1 MNIIIRKLE
10 KIRILDFNK
19 KKKKYIQHLNILTGH
34 YLIVWYIN
42 REQQKGLIRFQYN
55 KGICMSIKHKGY
67 NSIFQI
73 RTIVNRVVI
82 EQEFFSYSRLNILLL
97 LKRNPLKEYHRNSLK
112 FLRTKKSKK
121 SGYKVL

>member
-1 MNIIIRKLE
+1 
-10 KIRILDFNK
+10 
-19 KKKKYIQHLNILTGH
+19 
-34 YLIVWYIN
+34 
-42 REQQKGLIRFQYN
+42 
-55 KGICMSIKHKGY
+55 MSIKHKGY